1 MTSHD
6 MVEYRIEHLRDRLA
20 REDIAELGVRIEARG
35 SGAVISGSVTSPECR
50 AEVLRLVAEELAGLD
65 WQEDLM
71 VSRSAPPG
79 RAEELS

>member
-35 SGAVISGSVTSPECR
+35 SRAVISGSVTSPECR

-65 WQEDLM
+65 WQEDIM
-71 VSRSAPPG
+71 VSRHAPPG